1 MLKMKQIKKT
11 KLICNNCEDNM
22 DYVVV
27 DLSFGYGSKFD
38 DEHFEFCSDKCLKD
52 GEKMKNG

>member
-1 MLKMKQIKKT
+1 MKQIKKT